1 MASSLNLQRNSEV
14 YMSTVDITASGIDA
28 TDITS
33 TNTWRVEV
41 LAGYAA
47 SQSAATQDITS
58 LESGLSPDRSTQRFN
73 TAINPTEW
81 SFQTYLRPTGVRATA
96 AGTGADVSASDAT
109 YLTGNSQPLAD
120 WFLWQALMSST
131 SYAGG
136 VGASS
141 TLQSA
146 WQNDG
151 QFDLGVRVAGSNVQ
165 AHTSNF
171 ARATEYNMYIK
182 MDNVVYQVKKAT
194 VNEASIDAAI
204 DSIATT
210 SWSGFGTDFVELTGT
225 DRDEIISVIGGVYNN
240 GVSVTGTS
248 YSVAN
253 TAAPAYHS
261 YASYDVDGTTSTSAF
276 IQNRLSSIEVTH
288 TPAGNSAD
296 TYTFPVT
303 GLGFTYSNALTY
315 LTPEELA
322 ALNSPIGQFTGSRT
336 ITGNFTAYLRA
347 GTDESA
353 QFLRNIVN
361 DTRTSI
367 AQASTANLKI
377 GGASAPSVAIY
388 MPAVQ
393 FNFPTH
399 TVEDIIGISV
409 EFLAQEPTA
418 SKGTGSELTMF
429 VSAAS

>member
-14 YMSTVDITASGIDA
+14 YMSTVDLAGGDEGADMTPR
-28 TDITS
+28 
-33 TNTWRVEV
+33 NTWRVEV

-58 LESGLSPDRSTQRFN
+58 LESGLSPDRGTQRFN

-81 SFQTYLRPTGVRATA
+81 SFQTYLRPTGVLNTS
-96 AGTGADVSASDAT
+96 GSTNADP
-109 YLTGNSQPLAD
+109 TGNSQPLAD
-120 WFLWQALMSST
+120 WFLWQALLSNTAYS
-131 SYAGG
+131 AG

-141 TLQSA
+141 KLQSA
-146 WQNDG
+146 WQTGGKFGLAARAASGN
-151 QFDLGVRVAGSNVQ
+151 AA
-165 AHTSNF
+165 AHTSNM
-171 ARATEYNMYIK
+171 ARATEYNMYVK
-182 MDNVVYQVKKAT
+182 MDNVVYQVKNAT

-204 DSIATT
+204 DSIAMT
-210 SWSGFGTDFVELTGT
+210 SWSGFGTDFIELTSAA
-225 DRDEIISVIGGVYNN
+225 RDEIISVVGGVLNN
-240 GVSVTGTS
+240 GTS
-248 YSVAN
+248 ISGNSHSDAN
-253 TAAPAYHS
+253 TAAHGYHAYAR
-261 YASYDVDGTTSTSAF
+261 YNVAGTTTTSAF

-288 TPAGNSAD
+288 EPEGGSES

-322 ALNSPIGQFTGSRT
+322 ALNSPISQFTGSRT
-336 ITGNFTAYLRA
+336 ITGNFTAYLRS

-353 QFLRNIVN
+353 QFLRNISN
-361 DTRTSI
+361 DSRTSI
-367 AQASTANLKI
+367 AQASSANLKI
-377 GGASAPSVAIY
+377 GGATAPFVATY
-388 MPAVQ
+388 MPATQ

-418 SKGTGSELTMF
+418 SRGTGSELTLI

>member
-14 YMSTVDITASGIDA
+14 YMSTVDITAQG
-28 TDITS
+28 TDGSDLTPA
-33 TNTWRVEV
+33 NTWRVEV

-47 SQSAATQDITS
+47 SQASATQDITS
-58 LESGLSPDRSTQRFN
+58 LESGLSPDRGTQRFN

-81 SFQTYLRPTGVRATA
+81 NFQTYLRPTGVINTS
-96 AGTGADVSASDAT
+96 GAVGVDP
-109 YLTGNSQPLAD
+109 TGNAQPLAD
-120 WFLWQALMSST
+120 WFLWQALLSNT
-131 SYAGG
+131 AYATG
-136 VGASS
+136 VGSS
-141 TLQSA
+141 SELQSA
-146 WQNDG
+146 WQNGG
-151 QFDLGVRVAGSNVQ
+151 QFVLGARAATGNVS
-165 AHTSNF
+165 AHTSNY
-171 ARATEYNMYIK
+171 ARATEYFMYLK
-182 MDNVVYQVKKAT
+182 MDNVVYQVKNAT

-204 DSIATT
+204 DGIATT
-210 SWSGFGTDFVELTGT
+210 SWSGFGTDFVELTGAN
-225 DRDEIISVIGGVYNN
+225 RDEIISVVGGVLN
-240 GVSVTGTS
+240 SGTS
-248 YSVAN
+248 ITGNSHTDAN
-253 TAAPAYHS
+253 TAAYGYHAYAR
-261 YASYDVDGTTSTSAF
+261 YNVAGTVTTSAF
-276 IQNRLSSIEVTH
+276 IQNRLSSIVAEH
-288 TPAGNSAD
+288 TPEGESAD

-322 ALNSPIGQFTGSRT
+322 ALNAPIGQFTGSRT

-361 DTRTSI
+361 DSRTSI
-367 AQASTANLKI
+367 AQVSTANLQI
-377 GGASAPSVAIY
+377 GGTSAPSVAMY
-388 MPAVQ
+388 MPATQ

-418 SKGTGSELTMF
+418 TRGTGSELTIF